1 MENDIKTEKDIRND
15 FGTISDRRDFLK
27 LAALGTIAS
36 GAAIAP
42 VGNVEAAEASPNSA
56 GYQETEHVKEYYK
69 TARF

>member
-1 MENDIKTEKDIRND
+1 MVKDIKTKDIKND
-15 FGTISDRRDFLK
+15 SRIVSDRRDFLK

-42 VGNVEAAEASPNSA
+42 VKNVEAAEASSSSA